1 LAGRLE
7 ALAVLELIEPVRDP
21 RSPLRGGFR
30 FVQELVCEVARN
42 RMSREVRRLRH
53 VAAAHYLESLGGPD
67 NAVVAAD
74 HYLSALSV
82 TPPGAE
88 ADALRG
94 QTTDVLLSALDRA
107 AALYANEEVIS
118 LGSKIVDLELDL
130 PSGRL
135 VAIYERMAAAASAL
149 LRSDEAQTHVEHAMA
164 LSRRRGD
171 EAGLRHTA
179 ALAAEIYLDL
189 HETDRA
195 LQVLEEHLDGVDD
208 LSAEPELAG
217 LGAQLARA
225 RGQSGDDEAALTAA
239 ERALIAAEEFRLTP
253 VILDA
258 LVTKA
263 GVLGLQGRILE
274 SRFLYESVIE
284 VAEREDLPRIAIA
297 AYNDISALLE
307 EDLTGDP
314 TLAAIELGR
323 RIGDALSVLTP
334 TVNRAEMM
342 VMRGR
347 WDEAEALLT
356 DPLWESATG
365 MPLYADKLYLL
376 AMKDAFRGQTG
387 DAEVALR
394 AALASPA
401 DGLGAGLLTIRG
413 EEAALVRVLIGE
425 AAAALD
431 WAQGVLLHPDSI
443 LWLEPLVI
451 VLLLAGSPRH
461 LEDLAAAVFVRS
473 QAFDRHHRRFV
484 RALVAV
490 RVDDT
495 ASLAGAEALIAD
507 VASRGYTG
515 YELIWT
521 IGLARWLPEG
531 DGDRVRLMAGARERI
546 NGSGFGGLARFLD
559 P

>member
-1 LAGRLE
+1 
-7 ALAVLELIEPVRDP
+7 
-21 RSPLRGGFR
+21 
-30 FVQELVCEVARN
+30 
-42 RMSREVRRLRH
+42 
-53 VAAAHYLESLGGPD
+53 
-67 NAVVAAD
+67 
-74 HYLSALSV
+74 
-82 TPPGAE
+82 
-88 ADALRG
+88 
-94 QTTDVLLSALDRA
+94 
-107 AALYANEEVIS
+107 
-118 LGSKIVDLELDL
+118 
-130 PSGRL
+130 
-135 VAIYERMAAAASAL
+135 
-149 LRSDEAQTHVEHAMA
+149 
-164 LSRRRGD
+164 
-171 EAGLRHTA
+171 
-179 ALAAEIYLDL
+179 
-189 HETDRA
+189 
-195 LQVLEEHLDGVDD
+195 
-208 LSAEPELAG
+208 
-217 LGAQLARA
+217 
-225 RGQSGDDEAALTAA
+225 
-239 ERALIAAEEFRLTP
+239 
-253 VILDA
+253 
-258 LVTKA
+258 
-263 GVLGLQGRILE
+263 
-274 SRFLYESVIE
+274 
-284 VAEREDLPRIAIA
+284 
-297 AYNDISALLE
+297 
-307 EDLTGDP
+307 
-314 TLAAIELGR
+314 
-323 RIGDALSVLTP
+323 
-334 TVNRAEMM
+334 
-342 VMRGR
+342 
-347 WDEAEALLT
+347 
-356 DPLWESATG
+356 

-401 DGLGAGLLTIRG
+401 DGLGASLLTIRG
-413 EEAALVRVLIGE
+413 EVAALVRVLIGE

-507 VASRGYTG
+507 VASRYTG